1 MLFWTLRSDR
11 APLHPALPALLISV
25 LFWPCPNLTAQPLL
39 RLADAID
46 LTLAEN
52 PELAVFRLRDAA
64 LRGRVQTAAQR
75 PPMKLGSE
83 FENLAS
89 SGDASEPELTIAL
102 SSVIELG
109 GQRRARVDAAQAAG
123 QLLIADEQVKA
134 LDFLGEV
141 IRRYVEVLAAAER
154 VALAGESVSIAQ
166 KALDAVRQRVR
177 AAAASRSE
185 QSRAEAALA
194 EAQLTLQAEQRWLE
208 YHKSALAALWGKTE
222 AAFNVDSSA
231 LYRLEQSAGF
241 AELYA
246 RAQQNPAIA
255 RFAAEERLR
264 AMKLR
269 MTETESNLDIG
280 WAVGVRRFNTSNEM
294 TLVAAAEVPL
304 FSAERNAGAIA
315 TAAARLEQVAV
326 EREAALLRMHNQ
338 LFRAYSGHEQARIA
352 VNTFQN
358 TIIPALRDALV
369 QAERGYRRGRY
380 SYLEL
385 TAARRELI
393 EARRALIESAGAGLR
408 YGAEV
413 EQLTAAPLL
422 PTGRENSK

>member
-1 MLFWTLRSDR
+1 MLFLTLRCCRVPLNR
-11 APLHPALPALLISV
+11 ALLALLISL
-25 LFWPCPNLTAQPLL
+25 LFWPCPNLYAQPLL
-39 RLADAID
+39 GLADAID
-46 LTLAEN
+46 RTLAEN

-75 PPMKLGSE
+75 PPLELGGE
-83 FENLAS
+83 FENLAGT
-89 SGDASEPELTIAL
+89 GDAPEPELTIAL

-109 GQRRARVDAAQAAG
+109 GQRQARVAAAQAAG

-134 LDFLGEV
+134 LDLLGEV
-141 IRRYVEVLAAAER
+141 IRRYVEVLAVTER
-154 VALAGESVSIAQ
+154 VALAGESLGIAQ
-166 KALDAVRQRVR
+166 NALDAVRHRVN
-177 AAAASRSE
+177 AAAAPRSE
-185 QSRAEAALA
+185 QSRAEATLA

-208 YHKSALAALWGKTE
+208 YHKSALAALWSKTE
-222 AAFNVDSSA
+222 TAFSVDSKA
-231 LYRLEQSAGF
+231 LYRIEQSAGF

-269 MTETESNLDIG
+269 MAETESNLDIG
-280 WAVGVRRFNTSNEM
+280 WAVGVRRFTTSEEM
-294 TLVAAAEVPL
+294 TLVAAAQAPL
-304 FSAERNAGAIA
+304 FAAQRNAGAVA
-315 TAAARLEQVAV
+315 TASARLEQVAV

-338 LFRAYSGHEQARIA
+338 LFRAYNGREQARIA

-358 TIIPALRDALV
+358 TIIPALRDALAE
-369 QAERGYRRGRY
+369 AERGYRQGRY

-385 TAARRELI
+385 TAAHRELI
-393 EARRALIESAGAGLR
+393 QVRRALIESAAAGLR

-413 EQLTAAPLL
+413 EQLTAAPLG
-422 PTGRENSK
+422 PSRWEGSK